1 MEEARSDMIVS
12 RKLETKFY
20 RDHVRHTR
28 YVREARDRYK
38 KEVEDWRNCGGLGK
52 GGSGIVHQ
60 QIQETTGRYRA
71 VKTIDKSQD
80 PKLDYSRELLA
91 MTILE
96 KVCVLTPEGTCP
108 SLFPLRDCLV
118 V

>member
-1 MEEARSDMIVS
+1 MDEARSDLIVL
-12 RKLETKFY
+12 RKLETKFF

-28 YVREARDRYK
+28 YVREARGRYK
-38 KEVEDWRNCGGLGK
+38 KEVEHWRNCGELGK

-71 VKTIDKSQD
+71 VKTIDKNQD

-91 MTILE
+91 MAILE
-96 KVCVLTPEGTCP
+96 KVSVLAPEGIYP
-108 SLFPLRDCLV
+108 SLILLWGCLV
-118 V
+118 I

>member
-1 MEEARSDMIVS
+1 M
-12 RKLETKFY
+12 
-20 RDHVRHTR
+20 
-28 YVREARDRYK
+28 
-38 KEVEDWRNCGGLGK
+38 EDWRNCGELGK

-71 VKTIDKSQD
+71 VKMIDKSQD

-96 KVCVLTPEGTCP
+96 KVCVLAPEGTYP
-108 SLFPLRDCLV
+108 SLFLLWDCLV